1 MKVSVEK
8 QRNIF
13 GLVAPSPGYCLSE
26 SPSQKEGKQAS
37 ADHAETQNARLNESP
52 HKTVGK
58 VEMFLAQAGMSRP
71 R

>member
-37 ADHAETQNARLNESP
+37 ADHAETQNARLNESL
-52 HKTVGK
+52 HLK
-58 VEMFLAQAGMSRP
+58 VQNKRSRGHP
-71 R
+71 GDINLSY

>member
-37 ADHAETQNARLNESP
+37 ADHAETQNARLNESL
-52 HKTVGK
+52 HLK
-58 VEMFLAQAGMSRP
+58 VQNKRSRGHP
-71 R
+71 EDINLSY